1 MHIYQYRSSYKVSMS
16 FFSYIKSLKSYNI
29 LILYGN
35 FAHMECKALECLN
48 YCNMTESDLILIVN
62 YCKIELAIHTNESSR
77 KLFHQKHN
85 SNC

>member
-1 MHIYQYRSSYKVSMS
+1 MHIYQYRSSYKASMS

-35 FAHMECKALECLN
+35 FAHRVQSVRMIELF
-48 YCNMTESDLILIVN
+48 NMTKSDLILIVN
-62 YCKIELAIHTNESSR
+62 YCKIELAIHANDSSR
-77 KLFHQKHN
+77 KLFYQKHN